1 MEIGKISN
9 EDLHR
14 VVFDKLT
21 DRREEVK
28 QSSGIGVDTA
38 VLNFGGDNIVLSTDP
53 ITGASKGLGKLAV
66 NISANDV
73 ATEGAEPVGIL
84 ITVLMPPTATIE
96 DFEEIS
102 KEVQEECKVLN
113 MELIGGHSEVTDAV
127 NRIVLSSTVIG
138 RRKNYPK
145 VEPKEGDYLCV
156 TKKIAVEG
164 THILFNERC
173 DELKKVLNEED
184 IIEIKSMADK
194 LSVVREGLI
203 SKECGASVLHDI
215 TEGGVY
221 GGVWEIAK
229 RIGMGIKVYKDAIP
243 VYKSTEKICKLLKL
257 DPMRL
262 ISSGSMLVLISHDK
276 YEGLKSELE
285 KENILL
291 TKIGVVKGKDVLLQE
306 TGEIIS
312 PPDKDELYRGLVINP
327 DTH

>member
-21 DRREEVK
+21 ARREEVK

-66 NISANDV
+66 NISANDI

-102 KEVQEECKVLN
+102 KEVVEECKVLN

-127 NRIVLSSTVIG
+127 NRIVVSSTVIG
-138 RRKNYPK
+138 KSKNYPK
-145 VEPKEGDYLCV
+145 VEPEEGDVLCI

-164 THILFNERC
+164 THILFNERRE
-173 DELKKVLNEED
+173 ELKKVLDEED
-184 IIEIKSMADK
+184 VNEIKAMGDK

-203 SKECGASVLHDI
+203 SKAYGASVLHDI
-215 TEGGVY
+215 TEGGFY
-221 GGVWEIAK
+221 GGIWEIAK
-229 RIGMGIKVYKDAIP
+229 RIDMGIEIFRDAIP
-243 VYKSTEKICKLLKL
+243 MYRSTEKICKLLKL

-262 ISSGSMLVLISHDK
+262 ISSGSMLILIGEDK
-276 YEGLKSELE
+276 FEGLKSELE

-291 TKIGVVKGKDVLLQE
+291 TKIGVVKGKEVRLKE

-327 DTH
+327 DID

>member
-9 EDLHR
+9 DDLHR

-21 DRREEVK
+21 DIREEVK

-102 KEVQEECKVLN
+102 KEVAEECKVLN

-127 NRIVLSSTVIG
+127 NRTVLSSTVIG
-138 RRKNYPK
+138 KRKNYPA
-145 VEPKEGDYLCV
+145 VEPVAGDYLCV

-173 DELKKVLNEED
+173 DELKKVLDEED
-184 IIEIKSMADK
+184 IVEIKSLADK
-194 LSVVREGLI
+194 LSVVREGII

-221 GGVWEIAK
+221 GGIWEIAK
-229 RIGMGIKVYKDAIP
+229 RIDMGIEVYRGAIP
-243 VYKSTEKICKLLKL
+243 VYKSTEKICDYLKL

-276 YEGLKSELE
+276 YDGLKSKLN

-291 TKIGVVKGKDVLLQE
+291 TKIGVVKGKDVLLKE
-306 TGEIIS
+306 TGELIS
-312 PPDKDELYRGLVINP
+312 PPDKDELYRGLVIKP
-327 DTH
+327 DNH

>member
-9 EDLHR
+9 DDLHR
-14 VVFDKLT
+14 VIFEKLKNS
-21 DRREEVK
+21 REEVK
-28 QSSGIGVDTA
+28 QSGGVGVDTA

-96 DFEEIS
+96 DFEEIL
-102 KEVQEECKVLN
+102 KEVVEDCRALN

-127 NRIVLSSTVIG
+127 NRIVLSSTVVG
-138 RRKNYPK
+138 KRKNYPK
-145 VEPKEGDYLCV
+145 VKPETGDYLCV

-173 DELKKVLNEED
+173 EELKKVLDDED
-184 IIEIKSMADK
+184 VKEIKSMADK

-203 SKECGASVLHDI
+203 SKACSASVLHDI

-221 GGVWEIAK
+221 GGIWEIAK
-229 RIGMGIKVYKDAIP
+229 RIGMGIEISKEAIP
-243 VYKSTEKICKLLKL
+243 VYNSTEKICKLLKL

-262 ISSGSMLVLISHDK
+262 ISSGSMLVLIGEDK
-276 YEGLKSELE
+276 YEGLKSKLG

-291 TKIGVVKGKDVLLQE
+291 TKIGVVKGKDVLLKE

-312 PPDKDELYRGLVINP
+312 PPDKDELYKGLVTNP
-327 DTH
+327 NID

>member
-9 EDLHR
+9 DDLHR

-21 DRREEVK
+21 DIREEVK

-66 NISANDV
+66 NISANDI

-102 KEVQEECKVLN
+102 KEVAEECKVLN

-138 RRKNYPK
+138 KRKNYPA
-145 VEPKEGDYLCV
+145 VEPETGDYLCV

-173 DELKKVLNEED
+173 DELKKVLDEED
-184 IIEIKSMADK
+184 IVEIKSLADK
-194 LSVVREGLI
+194 LSVVREGII

-221 GGVWEIAK
+221 GGIWEIAM
-229 RIGMGIKVYKDAIP
+229 RIGMGIEVCRDAIP
-243 VYKSTEKICKLLKL
+243 VYKSTEKICDYLKL

-262 ISSGSMLVLISHDK
+262 ISSGSMLVLIGEDK
-276 YEGLKSELE
+276 YEGLKLKLE

-291 TKIGVVKGKDVLLQE
+291 TKIGVVKGKDVLLKE
-306 TGEIIS
+306 TGELIS
-312 PPDKDELYRGLVINP
+312 PPDKDELYRGLVIKP
-327 DTH
+327 DNH

>member
-9 EDLHR
+9 DDLHR

-21 DRREEVK
+21 DIREEVK

-102 KEVQEECKVLN
+102 KEVAEECKVLN

-138 RRKNYPK
+138 KRKNYPA
-145 VEPKEGDYLCV
+145 VEPEAGDYLCV

-173 DELKKVLNEED
+173 DELKKVLDEED
-184 IIEIKSMADK
+184 IVEIRSLADK
-194 LSVVREGLI
+194 LSVVREGII
-203 SKECGASVLHDI
+203 SKECGASVLHDL

-221 GGVWEIAK
+221 GGIWEIAM
-229 RIGMGIKVYKDAIP
+229 RIGMGIEVCRDAIP
-243 VYKSTEKICKLLKL
+243 VYKPTEKICDYLKL

-262 ISSGSMLVLISHDK
+262 ISSGSMLVLIGEEK
-276 YEGLKSELE
+276 YEGLKSKLE

-291 TKIGVVKGKDVLLQE
+291 TKIGVVKGKDVLLKE
-306 TGEIIS
+306 TGELIS
-312 PPDKDELYRGLVINP
+312 PPDKDELYRGLVIKP
-327 DTH
+327 DNH

>member
-145 VEPKEGDYLCV
+145 VEPKERDYLCV
-156 TKKIAVEG
+156 TKKIALEG

-173 DELKKVLNEED
+173 DELKKVLDEED
-184 IIEIKSMADK
+184 IIEIKTMADK

-203 SKECGASVLHDI
+203 SKGCGASVLHDI

-229 RIGMGIKVYKDAIP
+229 RIDMGIEVYRDAIP
-243 VYKSTEKICKLLKL
+243 VYKSTKKICEYLKL

-276 YEGLKSELE
+276 YEGLKSELK

-291 TKIGVVKGKDVLLQE
+291 TKIGVVKGKDVLLKE
-306 TGEIIS
+306 TGEIIY

>member
-9 EDLHR
+9 DDLHR

-21 DRREEVK
+21 DIREEVK

-102 KEVQEECKVLN
+102 KEVAEECKVLN

-138 RRKNYPK
+138 KRKNYPS
-145 VEPKEGDYLCV
+145 VEPEAGDYLCV

-173 DELKKVLNEED
+173 DELKKVLDEED
-184 IIEIKSMADK
+184 IAEIRSLADK
-194 LSVVREGLI
+194 LSVVREGII

-221 GGVWEIAK
+221 GGIWEIAM
-229 RIGMGIKVYKDAIP
+229 RIGMGIEVCRDAIP
-243 VYKSTEKICKLLKL
+243 VYKSTEKICNYLKL

-262 ISSGSMLVLISHDK
+262 ISSGSMLVLIGEEK
-276 YEGLKSELE
+276 YEGLKSKLE

-291 TKIGVVKGKDVLLQE
+291 TKIGVVKGKDVLLKD
-306 TGEIIS
+306 TGELIS
-312 PPDKDELYRGLVINP
+312 PPDKDELYRGLVIKP
-327 DTH
+327 DNH